1 MNEGGQVSVQVLNE
15 LVSTARKKL
24 RASWAQI
31 QVMLQAV
38 QAACGEPLPLTEEVH
53 SLAVQI
59 AERYGFHI
67 YDANVV
73 ACALLAG
80 CTTLYSEDMQSG
92 QRIEGLLIENPF
104 REATAS

>member
-1 MNEGGQVSVQVLNE
+1 MLNE
-15 LVSTARKKL
+15 FVSTARKKL
-24 RASWAQI
+24 KTDWADI
-31 QVMLQAV
+31 REKLRLVQV
-38 QAACGEPLPLTEEVH
+38 ACGDPLPLTEKVH

-67 YDANVV
+67 YDANIV

-92 QRIEGLLIENPF
+92 QRIERLVIENPF
-104 REATAS
+104 RDVLAS